1 MVCNARKTFRTTVSV
16 LLVISMFFSLTGCKQ
31 KVRKIDPERM
41 VSTIESEFDISE
53 ASDGGLGDS
62 YYSVA
67 SNVGRYQTMITAF
80 INRGTMDC
88 IEIHYQI
95 FTDTDEAEDHF
106 AGLYRQYY
114 GEENFYSSYKE
125 GKHNGY
131 YIRDNGGFMMSSF
144 YYDDMVIDIAAYS
157 EDRVEEAKA
166 FIEALGL
173 PVE

>member
-1 MVCNARKTFRTTVSV
+1 MT
-16 LLVISMFFSLTGCKQ
+16 FSLTGCK
-31 KVRKIDPERM
+31 KRVSMIDPERM
-41 VSTIESEFDISE
+41 ISTLEDEFDIEE
-53 ASDGGLGDS
+53 APDGGLGDS
-62 YYSVA
+62 YYSVR
-67 SNVGRYQTMITAF
+67 SHVGLYQTNITAF

-95 FTDTDEAEDHF
+95 FTDPDEAEDHF

-157 EDRVEEAKA
+157 EDRVEEAIE